1 MRRRTNGSSPAQRSS
16 TYGLKYLVRMADAKL
31 STDITQTSGDAPSD
45 SEALPLLAGNDLL
58 WFLYLYPL
66 SVLSAFDPRILIHLI
81 GRLAEPF
88 VQFRARKRREMV
100 MRRVL
105 AAQGAGMMRD
115 QAPRIAR
122 QFIANS
128 TFRMLDDLVLFQSRA
143 PHKLRCSMEGIE
155 HLERGKAAGKGVIVL
170 TAHFCA
176 GRAGK
181 RYLATIGYPMLSVR
195 DQTPRLEWGGRLGR
209 RILEPRRMELLH
221 ALTGEAVYVEDP
233 GSVLKIFRRLR
244 SGGLVN
250 IYFDGQSGTRTT
262 PWPFLGLPRH
272 FTTGIFDLV
281 RLSGCAVV
289 PMLCL
294 GRSTSLRVILSPMLE
309 IVKAPGREEFIHA
322 NLPTF
327 VQTIER
333 QIRDHPGEWEQWA
346 SF

>member
-1 MRRRTNGSSPAQRSS
+1 MSA
-16 TYGLKYLVRMADAKL
+16 
-31 STDITQTSGDAPSD
+31 DITQNWEDSPSD
-45 SEALPLLAGNDLL
+45 PETLPLLAGNDLL

-66 SVLSAFDPRILIHLI
+66 RVLSAFDPRILIHPI

-88 VQFRARKRREMV
+88 IQFRSRKRREMV
-100 MRRVL
+100 MRRML
-105 AAQGAGMMRD
+105 AAQGAGMTRD

-128 TFRMLDDLVLFQSRA
+128 TFRMLDDLVLFQPRSA
-143 PHKLRCSMEGIE
+143 NKLRCSIEGIE
-155 HLERGKAAGKGVIVL
+155 HLERAKSAGKGVIVL

-176 GRAGK
+176 SRVGR

-195 DQTPRLEWGGRLGR
+195 DQTPQLEWEGRLGR
-209 RILEPRRMELLH
+209 RILATRRMELLQ
-221 ALTGEAVYVEDP
+221 ALIGEAVYLKDP
-233 GSVLKIFRRLR
+233 GSTLKIFGRLR

-250 IYFDGQSGTRTT
+250 IHFDGQSGIRTT
-262 PWPFLGLPRH
+262 PWPFLGLQRH

-294 GRSTSLRVILSPMLE
+294 GRSTSLRVILSPMLG
-309 IVKAPGREEFIHA
+309 IVKAPGREEFIRA

-327 VQTIER
+327 VQTIEK
-333 QIRDHPGEWEQWA
+333 QIRDHPAEWEQWV